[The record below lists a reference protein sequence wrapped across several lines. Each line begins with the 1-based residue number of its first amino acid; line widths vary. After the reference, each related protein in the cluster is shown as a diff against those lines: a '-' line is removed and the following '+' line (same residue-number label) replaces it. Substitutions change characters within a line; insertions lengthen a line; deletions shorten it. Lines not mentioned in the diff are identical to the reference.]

1 VDTLYHIDFLVISG
15 KGNRSINTVVQKI
28 ESKNTDSNL
37 RMDRTKM
44 ETYREGNK
52 DIKTYEGA
60 SAI

>member
-15 KGNRSINTVVQKI
+15 KGNGSINTVVQKI

-44 ETYREGNK
+44 ENYREGNK

-60 SAI
+60 SGI

>member
-1 VDTLYHIDFLVISG
+1 MDTLYHIDFLVISG
-15 KGNRSINTVVQKI
+15 RGNGSINTVVQKI

-44 ETYREGNK
+44 ENYRQGNK

-60 SAI
+60 SGI

>member
-15 KGNRSINTVVQKI
+15 RGNGSINTVVQKI

-44 ETYREGNK
+44 ENYRQGNK

-60 SAI
+60 SGI

>member
-1 VDTLYHIDFLVISG
+1 VDTLYHIDFLVISER
-15 KGNRSINTVVQKI
+15 GNGSITVVQKI

-44 ETYREGNK
+44 ENYREGNK

-60 SAI
+60 SGI